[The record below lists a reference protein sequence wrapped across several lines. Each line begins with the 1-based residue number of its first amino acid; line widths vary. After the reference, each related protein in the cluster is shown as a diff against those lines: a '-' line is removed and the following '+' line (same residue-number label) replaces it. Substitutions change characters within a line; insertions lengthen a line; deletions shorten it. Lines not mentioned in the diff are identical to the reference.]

1 MEKQRNE
8 TKATK
13 VHSFVCSCCVPLR
26 DWFYFLGFV
35 AHSPDL
41 SICGRSLSDN
51 GAGLRR
57 GQGLLDHYA
66 GIVVDHPREGLLVLT
81 LT

>member
-8 TKATK
+8 TKATIK
-13 VHSFVCSCCVPLR
+13 CIPLFLGVKSL
-26 DWFYFLGFV
+26 DWIGFIFFGFV
-35 AHSPDL
+35 AHSPYL

-66 GIVVDHPREGLLVLT
+66 GIMIDHP
-81 LT
+81 